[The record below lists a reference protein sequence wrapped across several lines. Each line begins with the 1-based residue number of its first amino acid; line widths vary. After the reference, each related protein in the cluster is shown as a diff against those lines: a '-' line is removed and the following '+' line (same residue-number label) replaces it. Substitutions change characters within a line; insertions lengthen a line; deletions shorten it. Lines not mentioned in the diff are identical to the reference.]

1 MFGQNKLEVTD
12 SYVYLGTNLNYNGL
26 FNKAITKQVN
36 QTRRAMFNLTTKAR
50 KLDLPIDIQCE
61 LFDQLIMPILLYGSE
76 IWGFQNLDQIERFHR
91 KFLKSL
97 LKLNRS
103 TANCMV
109 YGEVGRQNVT
119 AVIEKKLLDT
129 YN

>member
-1 MFGQNKLEVTD
+1 
-12 SYVYLGTNLNYNGL
+12 
-26 FNKAITKQVN
+26 
-36 QTRRAMFNLTTKAR
+36 MFNLTTKAR

-61 LFDQLIMPILLYGSE
+61 LFDQLIMPILLYGCE

-97 LKLNRS
+97 KLNRS
-103 TANCMV
+103 TANCWQTKCDSS
-109 YGEVGRQNVT
+109 YRKEND
-119 AVIEKKLLDT
+119 KLLDT